1 MSQWIFIGRERRE
14 AEAASQSCESLNRRA
29 ETLLSAPMKLLLAFL
44 VWIAMGAVL
53 VKGCI
58 MAVNGSMWL
67 LVVGVLGFIV
77 LVGKIGCLS
86 HD

>member
-1 MSQWIFIGRERRE
+1 
-14 AEAASQSCESLNRRA
+14 
-29 ETLLSAPMKLLLAFL
+29 MKLLLAFL

-53 VKGCI
+53 VKGLL
-58 MAVNGSMWL
+58 MAVGGSFWL
-67 LVVGVLGFIV
+67 LTVGTIAFVV

>member
-1 MSQWIFIGRERRE
+1 
-14 AEAASQSCESLNRRA
+14 
-29 ETLLSAPMKLLLAFL
+29 MKLFLAFL

-53 VKGCI
+53 VKGLV
-58 MAVNGSMWL
+58 MAVDGHSWL
-67 LVVGVLGFIV
+67 LIVGILGFIV